1 MKNKVAYR
9 MMLERLNS
17 RAWEENDE
25 RVVAEV
31 QKIAKLTENKEKTR
45 RKRVGRKIA
54 IWQGGRILVTG
65 TAQELSEVISMD
77 KKQFG
82 AELDVETL
90 ILKVVNLNIWR
101 RNNER
106 TNHKSRTVG
115 KR

>member
-9 MMLERLNS
+9 MMLDRLNS

-54 IWQGGRILVTG
+54 IWKGGRILVTG

-77 KKQFG
+77 KKTIWSRVRRGNVDSKGRQFKYL
-82 AELDVETL
+82 EE
-90 ILKVVNLNIWR
+90 K
-101 RNNER
+101 
-106 TNHKSRTVG
+106 
-115 KR
+115 

>member
-65 TAQELSEVISMD
+65 TAQELSEVTSID
-77 KKQFG
+77 KK
-82 AELDVETL
+82 T
-90 ILKVVNLNIWR
+90 IWSRVR
-101 RNNER
+101 RGNVDSKGRKFKYLED
-106 TNHKSRTVG
+106 K
-115 KR
+115 

>member
-65 TAQELSEVISMD
+65 TAEQLSEITGLR
-77 KKQFG
+77 KNIIWERAKN
-82 AELDVETL
+82 
-90 ILKVVNLNIWR
+90 LKVDSKGRQFRYVE
-101 RNNER
+101 ER
-106 TNHKSRTVG
+106 
-115 KR
+115 